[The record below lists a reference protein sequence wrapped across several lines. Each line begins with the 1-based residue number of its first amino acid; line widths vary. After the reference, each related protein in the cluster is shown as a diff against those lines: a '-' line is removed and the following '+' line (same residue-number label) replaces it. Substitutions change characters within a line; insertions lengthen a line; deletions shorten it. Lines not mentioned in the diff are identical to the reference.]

1 LHYASGAR
9 AGAMCQRRF
18 HYSPIKSYDSQWVIT
33 RPPRFGS
40 IANSIAGGAKIRP
53 QPTPKGEILRG
64 EAAIL
69 VADIGGTKTRL
80 ALARGGRLGKI
91 KSIFN
96 DGVPDLQE
104 LLARE
109 LAATGKSRSTTA
121 ALAVAGPVDG
131 DRIALTNRAWSFSQA
146 KLKQALKLKRLIV
159 VNDFVAVAHALPAL
173 KTKDLVRIGGGK
185 GKKDG
190 NLLAC
195 GPGTGF
201 GVAALLHGASA
212 PTVLASEAGH
222 MLLGPAAAD
231 EAEIFARLSGPKA
244 TVVEN
249 LLSGPGISRL
259 HRALTGQALTSDQ
272 VITNARARHEEALR
286 TVEAFLRILGRVA
299 GDLALAFD
307 ARGGVYIAGGVG
319 RALAPLF
326 ATSPFR
332 KAFEDHPTYGGRLAA
347 IPTYAIMHP
356 SPELL
361 GALALA
367 EIRG

>member
-1 LHYASGAR
+1 
-9 AGAMCQRRF
+9 MCQRRF

-33 RPPRFGS
+33 HSRGFGS
-40 IANSIAGGAKIRP
+40 IAGGVKIKS
-53 QPTPKGEILRG
+53 QPTPQGEILRA
-64 EAAIL
+64 EPAIL
-69 VADIGGTKTRL
+69 VADIGGTKTRI
-80 ALARGGRLGKI
+80 ALGRGGRLGKI
-91 KSIFN
+91 KSLFN
-96 DGVPDLQE
+96 DGVADLQE

-109 LAATGKSRSTTA
+109 LAAAGKSRPAIA

-131 DRIALTNRAWSFSQA
+131 DHIALTNRAWSFSQA
-146 KLKQALKLKRLIV
+146 KLKRALKLKRLIV

-173 KTKDLVRIGGGK
+173 KAKDLVRIGGGK

-201 GVAALLHGASA
+201 GVAALMHGASA
-212 PTVLASEAGH
+212 PIVLASEAGH
-222 MLLGPAAAD
+222 MMLGPAAG
-231 EAEIFARLSGPKA
+231 ETEFFARLSGPNPL
-244 TVVEN
+244 VVEN
-249 LLSGPGISRL
+249 ILSGPGLARL
-259 HRALTGQALTSDQ
+259 HRALSGQALSSDQ

-307 ARGGVYIAGGVG
+307 ARGGVYIGGGVG

-326 ATSPFR
+326 TTSPFR
-332 KAFEDHPTYGGRLAA
+332 KAFEDRPTYSERLAA
-347 IPTYAIMHP
+347 IPTCAIMHP

-361 GALALA
+361 GALTLA
-367 EIRG
+367 EARG

>member
-1 LHYASGAR
+1 MGYNTFAAIWFNRWRSK
-9 AGAMCQRRF
+9 
-18 HYSPIKSYDSQWVIT
+18 I
-33 RPPRFGS
+33 GS
-40 IANSIAGGAKIRP
+40 

-64 EAAIL
+64 QPSIL
-69 VADIGGTKTRL
+69 VADIGGTKTRI
-80 ALARGGRLGKI
+80 ALGRGGRLGKI
-91 KSIFN
+91 KSLFN

-109 LAATGKSRSTTA
+109 LAAAGKNRPTIA
-121 ALAVAGPVDG
+121 ALAVAAPVDG
-131 DRIALTNRAWSFSQA
+131 DRIALTNRAWSFSQT
-146 KLKQALKLKRLIV
+146 KLKRALKLKRLIV

-173 KTKDLVRIGGGK
+173 KAKDLVRLGGGK
-185 GKKDG
+185 GKKGG

-201 GVAALLHGASA
+201 GVAALIHAMPA
-212 PTVLASEAGH
+212 PSVLASEAGH
-222 MLLGPAAAD
+222 MMLGPAAAD
-231 EAEIFARLSGPKA
+231 ETEIFAHLYGPKPL
-244 TVVEN
+244 VVEN
-249 LLSGPGISRL
+249 ILSGPGIALL

-326 ATSPFR
+326 TTSPFR
-332 KAFEDHPTYGGRLAA
+332 KAFEDHQTYGERLAA
-347 IPTYAIMHP
+347 IPTYAIVHP
-356 SPELL
+356 SSELL
-361 GALALA
+361 GVLMLA
-367 EIRG
+367 ETRD

>member
-1 LHYASGAR
+1 MGYNAFAAIWFIASGV
-9 AGAMCQRRF
+9 
-18 HYSPIKSYDSQWVIT
+18 KIT
-33 RPPRFGS
+33 SRP
-40 IANSIAGGAKIRP
+40 K
-53 QPTPKGEILRG
+53 PKGEILRRQP
-64 EAAIL
+64 AIL
-69 VADIGGTKTRL
+69 VADIGGTKTRI
-80 ALARGGRLGKI
+80 ALGRGGRLGKI
-91 KSIFN
+91 KSLFN

-109 LAATGKSRSTTA
+109 LAAAGKTRPTVA
-121 ALAVAGPVDG
+121 ALAVAAPVDG

-146 KLKQALKLKRLIV
+146 KLKRALKLKRLIV

-173 KTKDLVRIGGGK
+173 KAKDLVRLGGGK

-201 GVAALLHGASA
+201 GVAALIHAT
-212 PTVLASEAGH
+212 PTPSVLASEAGH
-222 MLLGPAAAD
+222 MMLGPAVD
-231 EAEIFARLSGPKA
+231 ETEIFAHLYGPKPL
-244 TVVEN
+244 VVEN
-249 LLSGPGISRL
+249 ILSGPGIARL

-326 ATSPFR
+326 TTSPFR
-332 KAFEDHPTYGGRLAA
+332 KAFEDHQTYGERLAA
-347 IPTYAIMHP
+347 IPTYAIVHP
-356 SPELL
+356 SSELL
-361 GALALA
+361 GVLILA
-367 EIRG
+367 ETRD